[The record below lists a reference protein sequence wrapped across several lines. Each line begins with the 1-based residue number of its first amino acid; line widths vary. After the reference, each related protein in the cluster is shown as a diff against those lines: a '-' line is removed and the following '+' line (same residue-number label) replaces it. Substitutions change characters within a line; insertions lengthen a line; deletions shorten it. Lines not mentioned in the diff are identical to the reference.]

1 MNNRSI
7 GFGQINQMIDKL
19 VQELVIKQTNM
30 ERYKSE
36 KGEEKIG
43 RELMEEMRANSW
55 TAEEPLNDFYSRK
68 MASVA
73 PNPEDR
79 ALRFAS
85 DVFEAVLQEFT
96 DVAEQDYVLASLL
109 QLFLDERHAVL
120 RRLENQA
127 KEIQQSLEHL

>member
-1 MNNRSI
+1 MRET
-7 GFGQINQMIDKL
+7 L
-19 VQELVIKQTNM
+19 
-30 ERYKSE
+30 E
-36 KGEEKIG
+36 KGEDKMG
-43 RELMEEMRANSW
+43 RAIMEDVRAHYW
-55 TAEEPLNDFYSRK
+55 PQEGPLNDFYGRK
-68 MASVA
+68 AVA

-96 DVAEQDYVLASLL
+96 NVAEQDYVLSSLR